1 MILLFE
7 LHRYGQSKDDELKDR
22 LTFYPCGKPESD
34 EFDQD
39 RLFRIIGYGE
49 CLAVEG
55 FNRLVAPYL
64 STANLSTANLSTA
77 NLSTADLSRANLSH
91 ADLSHA
97 YLFSA
102 NLRSADLSRA
112 SLFSANLRSA
122 DLSSANLF
130 SADLSRANLFS
141 ANLSSADLSRANLSS
156 ADLSRANL
164 RSANLISASLSSA
177 DLSSADLFSAD
188 LSRANLS
195 RANLSRASL
204 FSADLSSASLF
215 SADLSSADL
224 FSADFRS
231 ADFRSANLSSTDL
244 SSANLSK
251 ADLSDIKWNRKTRWT
266 NARGLHEAK
275 GVPVELAREPGFAAA
290 VVLSKGIRF
299 AEQAE
304 IRDAIDAYSEAQ
316 TIDPTIEV
324 SDDSWNILCKMGSL
338 YGYAADVL
346 FAGEKAISLSPD
358 HKGYQDSRGL
368 ARALTGDLD
377 GALTDFQSVLDS
389 NNSSSGLDKARRER
403 WVAALQA
410 GENPF
415 TPKELDA
422 LREAEG
428 KTSAQ
433 EL

>member
-39 RLFRIIGYGE
+39 RLFRIIGYDE
-49 CLAVEG
+49 CLDVVG
-55 FNRLVAPYL
+55 FNKLVAPY
-64 STANLSTANLSTA
+64 
-77 NLSTADLSRANLSH
+77 
-91 ADLSHA
+91 
-97 YLFSA
+97 
-102 NLRSADLSRA
+102 
-112 SLFSANLRSA
+112 
-122 DLSSANLF
+122 
-130 SADLSRANLFS
+130 
-141 ANLSSADLSRANLSS
+141 
-156 ADLSRANL
+156 
-164 RSANLISASLSSA
+164 
-177 DLSSADLFSAD
+177 

-195 RANLSRASL
+195 RANLS
-204 FSADLSSASLF
+204 SANLSSANLSRANLSSANLS

-224 FSADFRS
+224 SSANLHSANLSRADLSRADLSSADLSS
-231 ADFRSANLSSTDL
+231 ANLSRADLSSANLIIANLHSANLSSANLSRAYLISANLHSANLSSADLRSANLRSVYLISANLSSADL
-244 SSANLSK
+244 SSANLRSANLSK
-251 ADLSDIKWNRKTRWT
+251 ADLSAIKWNRSTRWA

-299 AEQAE
+299 AERAE
-304 IRDAIDAYSEAQ
+304 IRDAIDAYNEAQ
-316 TIDPTIEV
+316 TIDPKIKV
-324 SDDSWNILCKMGSL
+324 SANSWNILCKMGSL
-338 YGYAADVL
+338 HGYAADVL
-346 FAGEKAISLSPD
+346 FAGEKAASLSPAY
-358 HKGYQDSRGL
+358 KGYQDSRGL

-377 GALTDFQSVLDS
+377 GALTDFQLFLDG
-389 NNSSSGLDKARRER
+389 NSFSGLEKARRER

-415 TPKELDA
+415 TPEELDA

-428 KTSAQ
+428 KPSVQ